1 MGTVRTTS
9 VASLDT
15 SSCRTS
21 VCWQDLPS
29 CCSLLS
35 SRTKSFLTLA
45 FSLGGDWHEFFW
57 GVKEGELHASILL
70 TLAFACFV
78 RNLYNLCLTCNSSHD
93 PGLCL
98 HSDQLMHILWCTQWC
113 LHSLL
118 PPSLLCQLQSVR
130 SLWSS
135 KKKTKKRVET
145 LIQHFVSSVPVNS

>member
-9 VASLDT
+9 AASLDT

-35 SRTKSFLTLA
+35 SRTKSFLILA
-45 FSLGGDWHEFFW
+45 FSLGGDWHEFSGRWRRESYTHQYCSSWPSLALFEMYTISASHATP
-57 GVKEGELHASILL
+57 VAIMACASILISL
-70 TLAFACFV
+70 CISYDAPSDVYIPFFHHLSSV
-78 RNLYNLCLTCNSSHD
+78 SSNLYAHCEA
-93 PGLCL
+93 
-98 HSDQLMHILWCTQWC
+98 
-113 LHSLL
+113 
-118 PPSLLCQLQSVR
+118 V
-130 SLWSS
+130 